1 MLRRLYDDDSMK
13 DIIFVLDSKS
23 RFTAHRC
30 ILKVSSVEWFQTI
43 VQSNFKEAISS
54 VIKVSDCPDNVFE
67 ITLQWAYELVDNRK
81 PMQDVFT
88 AADRFLAPSL
98 IQHYADAIIET
109 DDTKYVE
116 FLVEMMK
123 YPVAFKEI
131 LKTVYTRR
139 AIDITHVLR
148 RKEYQDRAEEILV
161 FMVKNCI
168 FETKAA
174 QYFLECWLDETI
186 ITDRTFRKSPL
197 DMRDFTGI
205 LLRRGRFFAI
215 KGGDLY
221 TTKFKKDCKR
231 LVDKGYYKQSD
242 IDKLYAEES
251 KPYMIVSSYPLRLGR
266 LIPIDKA
273 LRAHEK
279 ILFMFHQP
287 SKQRVKTWFSAM
299 GAEGYYNIIEV

>member
-1 MLRRLYDDDSMK
+1 MLRRLYDDDSSK
-13 DIIFVLDSKS
+13 DVTFVLDSRKT
-23 RFTAHRC
+23 FTAHRC
-30 ILKVSSVEWFQTI
+30 VLKVSTVDWLQTI
-43 VQSNFKEAISS
+43 VQSNFKEATSS
-54 VIKVSDCPDNVFE
+54 IIKISDCSDNVFE
-67 ITLQWAYELVDNRK
+67 IALMWAYELVDNRK
-81 PMQDVFT
+81 PMQDTFL

-98 IQHYADAIIET
+98 IQHYADAVIET

-123 YPVAFKEI
+123 YPLIFKDV
-131 LKTVYTRR
+131 LKTVYARR
-139 AIDITHVLR
+139 AIDIIHVLR
-148 RKEYQDRAEEILV
+148 RIEYQDRAEEILV
-161 FMVKNCI
+161 FMVKNYI

-186 ITDRTFRKSPL
+186 VTDRTFGKSPL
-197 DMRDFTGI
+197 DMREFTAI

-215 KGGDLY
+215 NGSDLY
-221 TTKFKKDCKR
+221 TLKFKKDYRR
-231 LVDKGYYKQSD
+231 LVDKGYYQQSD

-299 GAEGYYNIIEV
+299 GVDGYYNIIEV